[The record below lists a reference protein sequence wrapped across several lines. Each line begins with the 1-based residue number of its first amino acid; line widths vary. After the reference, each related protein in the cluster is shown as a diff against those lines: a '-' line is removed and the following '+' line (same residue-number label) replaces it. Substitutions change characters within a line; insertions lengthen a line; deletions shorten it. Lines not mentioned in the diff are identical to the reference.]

1 MNREELKKYRYN
13 QQWIEGRM
21 EYIQQYKETINKLT
35 ATLSDMPMGSRTVQD
50 SEAEKIVKFQ
60 EMIDKLLD
68 KILEENLKQEKIL
81 EQLDRIEQP
90 YKLLLEKVYIQGK
103 TLVTVA
109 SEMNYNYDH
118 MRHMNGIA
126 LLKFDQINQC
136 DTKSHCKTP

>member
-1 MNREELKKYRYN
+1 MNREELKNYRYN

-35 ATLSDMPMGSRTVQD
+35 ATLSDMPMGSRTIQD
-50 SEAEKIVKFQ
+50 NEAEKIAKLQ

-81 EQLDRIEQP
+81 EQLDRVEYP
-90 YKLLLEKVYIQGK
+90 YKLILEKEYIQGK

-109 SEMNYNYDH
+109 SEMNYNYEY
-118 MRHMNGIA
+118 MKRMNGIA
-126 LLKFDQINQC
+126 LNAFD
-136 DTKSHCKTP
+136 KVGE

>member
-1 MNREELKKYRYN
+1 MNREELKNYRYN

-35 ATLSDMPMGSRTVQD
+35 ATLSDMPMGSRTIQD
-50 SEAEKIVKFQ
+50 NEAEKIVKLQ

-81 EQLDRIEQP
+81 EQLDRVDQP
-90 YKLLLEKVYIQGK
+90 YKLILEKEYIQGK

-109 SEMNYNYDH
+109 SEMNYNYEY
-118 MRHMNGIA
+118 MKRMNGIA
-126 LLKFDQINQC
+126 LNAFD
-136 DTKSHCKTP
+136 KVGE

>member
-50 SEAEKIVKFQ
+50 SEAEKIAKLQ

-81 EQLDRIEQP
+81 EQLDRVDQP
-90 YKLLLEKVYIQGK
+90 YKLILEKEYIQGK

-109 SEMNYNYDH
+109 SEMHYNYEH
-118 MRHMNGIA
+118 MKRMNGIA
-126 LLKFDQINQC
+126 LNKFD
-136 DTKSHCKTP
+136 DATKCY

>member
-1 MNREELKKYRYN
+1 MNREELKNYRYN

-35 ATLSDMPMGSRTVQD
+35 ATLSDMPMGSRTIQD
-50 SEAEKIVKFQ
+50 NEAEKIVKLQ

-81 EQLDRIEQP
+81 EQLDRIDQP
-90 YKLLLEKVYIQGK
+90 YKLILEKEYIQGK

-109 SEMNYNYDH
+109 SEMNYNYEY
-118 MRHMNGIA
+118 MKRMNGIA
-126 LLKFDQINQC
+126 LNAFD
-136 DTKSHCKTP
+136 KVGE